1 MSSTKKL
8 TLGKLNL
15 SRYGEEVV
23 VSRLDSY
30 RPPPVVIPEPIPIPP
45 AGPPEPLL
53 AVPKPAKKKKKKP
66 PLPRKER
73 IMRAIG
79 KRSTCRITA
88 HAGLGRGMPGVPKSD
103 DHKAAIG
110 LAQRIKRCEE
120 FIVFAPGSTIG
131 EYVHLN
137 MKEYCKERGLCP
149 YTLRGVAK
157 GKFKQHR
164 GYVCSFTKP

>member
-1 MSSTKKL
+1 MSKK
-8 TLGKLNL
+8 KLNL
-15 SRYGEEVV
+15 GKFSMGLYDQEAIGTRFDLGRPVPVVPPVRKATRIGTPEPKLEPKSTPKPKEPSPIQKRISSGRKRSSYTNSSGEGLRKGRPGVARSREHRES
-23 VSRLDSY
+23 VSRTL
-30 RPPPVVIPEPIPIPP
+30 R
-45 AGPPEPLL
+45 LQ
-53 AVPKPAKKKKKKP
+53 
-66 PLPRKER
+66 
-73 IMRAIG
+73 
-79 KRSTCRITA
+79 RS
-88 HAGLGRGMPGVPKSD
+88 K
-103 DHKAAIG
+103 
-110 LAQRIKRCEE
+110 E